1 MARSDRYTRKI
12 LTSGDRSKW
21 SDLYISD
28 NNKIILGVDSDLQIY
43 HDGTDNHIEAT
54 SALNI
59 ATANSGVAVKI
70 GNSTSEVSISDNLT
84 VTGDLTVNGTTTTIN
99 STIQVGVD
107 GTGHDVIFRGGTS
120 GRFLHWDESA
130 DRLQLADNTTL
141 YLGSGFDLGFFHNG
155 TNSEIVNNTGDL
167 TIKNQADDKDIIF
180 QSDDGSG
187 GTETYFFLDGN
198 AGGTNPTTIFPD
210 NARLA
215 IGSGQDLKIYHSPSI
230 SYIEANN
237 ELRIRQTKD
246 DADILLQ
253 SDDGSG
259 GVTTYFTVDGSTG
272 YVRFEDNRR
281 ITVGSSDDFMI
292 YHDGTDTKLSNVTGT
307 LQFHQN
313 VNDSDIMF
321 LCDDGSGGTTAY
333 LTLDGSTKYARFEDN
348 IRVTLGSSDD
358 LQIKHDATDSDI
370 SNYTGD
376 LYIQNHTNDKDI
388 IFKCDDGSGGN
399 TAYLTL
405 DGSSTKV
412 KFNVDTKWTDN
423 DQAMFGNGEDLR
435 IYHDGSDS
443 KIAQVGTGDLYIQ
456 NSTDDKDIIF
466 QSDDGSGGVET
477 YFFLDGSIGLTT
489 FPDNKKLAF
498 GSGNDLQIKHSG
510 TDGFITNVLG
520 NLNISTS
527 SDNDDIKFLSD
538 DGSGGTTEYFRV
550 DGGSEKVFY
559 SKNLLLFD
567 GVSLQLGTGT
577 DTAFYHNGSEGTL
590 QNYTGNFRII
600 QSADDSDIQFLCD
613 DGSGGTTTYMTLDGG
628 LGFTTLQKNLRASDD
643 VRILVGSSQD
653 AEFFHDGLNTSIRN
667 ITGDLQIRQ
676 AADDKDIIFKC
687 DDGSGGETAYLTL
700 DGSEGEIHFHKTV
713 GVGTTNPDTAYKLDI
728 AGKAQVQSALELDDV
743 LTLNAISTPSD
754 PEAGKSSIYMDAAD
768 GAIKVKINVGGTVVT
783 RTIASYE

>member
-246 DADILLQ
+246 DADILFQ

-259 GVTTYFTVDGSTG
+259 GVTTYMQLDGSHKRVVFPNDIQATFGSSSRLSIKHDGTDATIMETQGDLKLINTADDKDIIFQSDDGSGGTTTYFTVDGSTG

-333 LTLDGSTKYARFEDN
+333 LTLDGGLGYTVAQKGVKHEGFLWLPDSKY
-348 IRVTLGSSDD
+348 
-358 LQIKHDATDSDI
+358 
-370 SNYTGD
+370 
-376 LYIQNHTNDKDI
+376 LYV
-388 IFKCDDGSGGN
+388 GSGN
-399 TAYLTL
+399 
-405 DGSSTKV
+405 
-412 KFNVDTKWTDN
+412 
-423 DQAMFGNGEDLR
+423 DLR
-435 IYHDGSDS
+435 IHHNSSDS
-443 KIAQVGTGDLYIQ
+443 YISQEGTGSLIIRNTTNDE
-456 NSTDDKDIIF
+456 DIIF
-466 QSDDGSGGVET
+466 QSDDGSGGT
-477 YFFLDGSIGLTT
+477 TAYMTIDGGDT
-489 FPDNKKLAF
+489 
-498 GSGNDLQIKHSG
+498 
-510 TDGFITNVLG
+510 
-520 NLNISTS
+520 
-527 SDNDDIKFLSD
+527 DIKVHKNF
-538 DGSGGTTEYFRV
+538 EI
-550 DGGSEKVFY
+550 EKT
-559 SKNLLLFD
+559 LTM
-567 GVSLQLGTGT
+567 QH
-577 DTAFYHNGSEGTL
+577 TA
-590 QNYTGNFRII
+590 
-600 QSADDSDIQFLCD
+600 D
-613 DGSGGTTTYMTLDGG
+613 
-628 LGFTTLQKNLRASDD
+628 
-643 VRILVGSSQD
+643 
-653 AEFFHDGLNTSIRN
+653 
-667 ITGDLQIRQ
+667 
-676 AADDKDIIFKC
+676 
-687 DDGSGGETAYLTL
+687 
-700 DGSEGEIHFHKTV
+700 
-713 GVGTTNPDTAYKLDI
+713 
-728 AGKAQVQSALELDDV
+728 
-743 LTLNAISTPSD
+743 PSD
-754 PEAGKSSIYMDAAD
+754 PATGHSVMWSDTS
-768 GAIKVKINVGGTVVT
+768 GNLKVKINVGGSVVT
-783 RTIASYE
+783 RTLATGTD